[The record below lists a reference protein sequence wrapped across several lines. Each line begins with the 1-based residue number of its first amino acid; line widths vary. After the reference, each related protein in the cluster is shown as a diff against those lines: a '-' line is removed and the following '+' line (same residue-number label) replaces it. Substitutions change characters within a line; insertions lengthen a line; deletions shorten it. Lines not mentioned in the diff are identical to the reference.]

1 MPKSISKNLG
11 AHWFY
16 IYMFA
21 SNSFVYDTY
30 KNRGQMF
37 RIEEL
42 VRNQSYETM
51 LNKSTLL
58 LGYNAS
64 PKWSSSIWGLQG
76 EFIPTGEE
84 VIDKLTSICK
94 WMNDLHYI

>member
-1 MPKSISKNLG
+1 
-11 AHWFY
+11 
-16 IYMFA
+16 MFA

-42 VRNQSYETM
+42 VRNQRYETM
-51 LNKSTLL
+51 LNKRTLL

-64 PKWSSSIWGLQG
+64 PK
-76 EFIPTGEE
+76 
-84 VIDKLTSICK
+84 
-94 WMNDLHYI
+94 